1 MTKNGKK
8 GSLSSH
14 YTKSVFYFKI
24 EFNILSKSTKFQNFS
39 KDFAEELI
47 SRHSLNFYKIHK
59 SLARWSNSA
68 REGGFALLLS
78 FFA

>member
-1 MTKNGKK
+1 MERKD
-8 GSLSSH
+8 LSVL
-14 YTKSVFYFKI
+14 TIQSVFYFKI